1 MRAGTSKGS
10 TISQYGCSTFGALVT
25 ERQQEEE
32 EEEEEEE
39 EVPSLNNNTFGQKIN
54 LDTWRKI
61 SYLKFPETSHLPP
74 YRMKNMTRANFREWY
89 RGQNKMLK

>member
-10 TISQYGCSTFGALVT
+10 TISQYSCSTFGALAT
-25 ERQQEEE
+25 EGQQ
-32 EEEEEEE
+32 EEEE

-74 YRMKNMTRANFREWY
+74 YMMKNMTRANFREWY